1 MKIVIIG
8 AGKVGY
14 ALARQLS
21 GEGHDLTM
29 VDKKASSLQN
39 AENMMDVMCV
49 DGNGASLRVLREAGA
64 DTADL
69 VISVTS
75 QDEVNVICCLMAKK
89 LGAGHTIARIRDID
103 YFRDTQ
109 QLKNEIDLDMAVN
122 PEQAAAQE
130 ISRILRVPSAFSVEP
145 FAGGRVEMIGFTV
158 AESDGIAGI
167 SLMEYNKKNPNGV
180 LMCAVRRGDE
190 AIIPNGDFVPQI
202 GDRAYLVGSQKE
214 LNRIF
219 KLMNRPTSRVR
230 TVSIIGGSRV
240 AFYLALALEKVG
252 MKVTIVES
260 NRATCEMLAGVLP
273 GTLILHGDGTDNMVQ
288 EGECLFEADAVVA
301 LTGRDEENL
310 LLAMCAQRAGV
321 KKVIA
326 KTTRD
331 NYRELVRETG
341 IDSTISPKDIT
352 ANKISKYVRGL
363 VNSEGSVVESL
374 YKLLGGKIE
383 AVEFTAKAD
392 SRIVNIP
399 LKDLPLRKGLLVASI
414 VRGQTSIIPNGMTEI
429 LPGDHVIVMAKSL
442 FLHDINEILE
452 H

>member
-1 MKIVIIG
+1 
-8 AGKVGY
+8 
-14 ALARQLS
+14 
-21 GEGHDLTM
+21 
-29 VDKKASSLQN
+29 
-39 AENMMDVMCV
+39 
-49 DGNGASLRVLREAGA
+49 
-64 DTADL
+64 
-69 VISVTS
+69 
-75 QDEVNVICCLMAKK
+75 
-89 LGAGHTIARIRDID
+89 
-103 YFRDTQ
+103 
-109 QLKNEIDLDMAVN
+109 
-122 PEQAAAQE
+122 
-130 ISRILRVPSAFSVEP
+130 
-145 FAGGRVEMIGFTV
+145 
-158 AESDGIAGI
+158 
-167 SLMEYNKKNPNGV
+167 
-180 LMCAVRRGDE
+180 
-190 AIIPNGDFVPQI
+190 
-202 GDRAYLVGSQKE
+202 
-214 LNRIF
+214 
-219 KLMNRPTSRVR
+219 
-230 TVSIIGGSRV
+230 
-240 AFYLALALEKVG
+240 
-252 MKVTIVES
+252 
-260 NRATCEMLAGVLP
+260 
-273 GTLILHGDGTDNMVQ
+273 MVQ

-331 NYRELVRETG
+331 NYRDLVRETG

-429 LPGDHVIVMAKSL
+429 LPDDHVIVMAKSL